1 MEKAV
6 SKRNVLLR
14 KRKYACKVQKYSI
27 KKLSIGV
34 ASVLVGTA
42 LYLGNS
48 VSAAEVTNTEVNS
61 DNNIALTEESSRVAT
76 A

>member
-1 MEKAV
+1 M

-27 KKLSIGV
+27 KKLSVGV

-48 VSAAEVTNTEVNS
+48 VSAAEVISNNNT
-61 DNNIALTEESSRVAT
+61 ALMEEPSGIIT
-76 A
+76 AEIE

>member
-1 MEKAV
+1 M